1 MLLFDARIMV
11 ITFPYI
17 SQANDGSYHE
27 AEVLGGIAQN
37 GLIFMGLLE

>member
-17 SQANDGSYHE
+17 SRGIMALIMK
-27 AEVLGGIAQN
+27 LGFLGILQN
-37 GLIFMGLLE
+37 GLTFTHLLE